1 MRAFIA
7 VELSEAVKNALLSF
21 LREVKL
27 FDAPVRWV
35 RPEGIHLTLKFL
47 GEISASRVAEVSS
60 ILDDVTARHAAFSL
74 EFVGTGT
81 FPAKPQVPRIIWSGI
96 SQSRPL
102 ESLHFDLEEGLEAI
116 EIPRERR
123 RFHPHLTLGRIK
135 SPRNLEAA
143 LKFVCSQERTA
154 FGSMSVHSVD
164 LYKSTL
170 KPEGAEYSRIHSAS
184 LS

>member
-7 VELSEAVKNALLSF
+7 VELSEAVRNALLSF

-27 FDAPVRWV
+27 LDAPVRWV

-74 EFVGTGT
+74 EFVGTGA

-96 SQSRPL
+96 AQSRPL

-123 RFHPHLTLGRIK
+123 RFQPHLTLGRVK

-143 LKFVCSQERTA
+143 LKFVCSHERTA

>member
-7 VELSEAVKNALLSF
+7 VELSEAVRNALLSF

-27 FDAPVRWV
+27 LDAPVRWV
-35 RPEGIHLTLKFL
+35 RPEGMHLTLKFL
-47 GEISASRVAEVSS
+47 GEISPSRVAEVSS
-60 ILDDVTARHAAFSL
+60 TLDDVAARHSPFSL

-81 FPAKPQVPRIIWSGI
+81 FPAKPQSPRVIWSGI
-96 SQSRPL
+96 AQSRPM
-102 ESLHFDLEEGLEAI
+102 ESLHLDLEKGLEAI
-116 EIPRERR
+116 GIPRETR
-123 RFHPHLTLGRIK
+123 RFHPHLTLGRVK

-143 LKFVCSQERTA
+143 LKFVYSQEQTA

-170 KPEGAEYSRIHSAS
+170 KPEGAEYSRIHGAS

>member
-7 VELSEAVKNALLSF
+7 ITLSAAVRNALLSF

-35 RPEGIHLTLKFL
+35 RPEGMHLTLRFL
-47 GEISASRVAEVSS
+47 GEISPSRVAEVSS
-60 ILDDVTARHAAFSL
+60 TLDNVTARHAAFSL

-81 FPAKPQVPRIIWSGI
+81 FPAKPHAPRVIWSGI
-96 SQSRPL
+96 AQGRPM
-102 ESLHFDLEEGLEAI
+102 ESLHLDLQEGLEAI
-116 EIPRERR
+116 GIPRERR
-123 RFHPHLTLGRIK
+123 RFHPHLTLGRVR
-135 SPRNLEAA
+135 SSCNLEAA
-143 LKFVCSQERTA
+143 LKFVCSQERTT

-164 LYKSTL
+164 LYKSIL
-170 KPEGAEYSRIHSAS
+170 KPEGAEHSLIHSAS